1 MVIIQGQRYSLCG
14 AITIY
19 FFCFLHPLSNSF
31 ASPTRSMCRPDQ
43 RDILLE
49 FKSEFPKEEFS
60 EFPKFS
66 ASLWDEN
73 GDCCSWDGVTC
84 DGTFGKV
91 ISLQLMSYSGNN
103 SLKFNSALFKL
114 QNLRQ
119 LRLSNCYLYGEISS
133 SFGNLSRL
141 TYLDLSQNQLVG
153 EFPISIGNL
162 NQLTYLSLSENNLHG
177 NIPISLANLTKL
189 SQLDLSENQFT
200 GGISHLK
207 LSNLTSLILL
217 NLFSNN
223 FQSTLPRDLSRLCY
237 LEYISVGDNSFV
249 GSFPTFLFMISSL
262 RMVSLGGNKFSGH
275 IELGNT
281 SSSSNLDSLFLGD
294 NEFVGKIPQSLSR
307 FSHLRELHL
316 TNNNISGPIPQ
327 SIPERLRHLDLS
339 YNNFMGPIPEY
350 ISEFLSVSYLDLS
363 HNHFIGSVPKSL
375 SKLNLFYLGLS
386 NNKLEGEVPGF
397 FVMWEVVL
405 AQNAFSSFGKSWE
418 ALNDSEVSV
427 LDLNSNSIGGPF
439 PNWICKLR
447 SLRILNLSNNLFVG
461 SIPQCLRN
469 SIGYLRVL
477 ILHHNCFNGIIPD
490 IFSNA
495 TMLKTVDV
503 SHNQLEGKLPRSMIK
518 CQAMQFLNLNGNKI
532 KDIFPSWLGYM
543 SSLHVLILR
552 SNQFHGTLYQ
562 PQVSTEFQSARVI
575 DISQNYFTGT
585 LPPSYFSNWRD
596 MSTSSIEDDTLYV
609 HMDEYMAD
617 DEYWPSYGEKY
628 HNSMEM
634 VNKGVEMEF
643 GRIRKDYKAIDFS
656 GNRLYGSIP
665 ESIGLLK
672 GLRLLNLSG
681 NAFTSNIPQ
690 SLANLTVLET
700 LDVSRNKLSGH
711 IPLELGNISS
721 LSNMN
726 FSHNFLEGSVPRG
739 TQFQSQKCSS
749 FMDNPKLD
757 GLQEI
762 CGETHSPN
770 PTTPQDS
777 EDLTEQ
783 EEPVFNWIAAAIA
796 YGPGIFCGLVI
807 GHIWFMEKVRQ
818 NKPRV
823 LTINTR

>member
-237 LEYISVGDNSFV
+237 LEYIS
-249 GSFPTFLFMISSL
+249 
-262 RMVSLGGNKFSGH
+262 
-275 IELGNT
+275 
-281 SSSSNLDSLFLGD
+281 
-294 NEFVGKIPQSLSR
+294 
-307 FSHLRELHL
+307 
-316 TNNNISGPIPQ
+316 
-327 SIPERLRHLDLS
+327 
-339 YNNFMGPIPEY
+339 
-350 ISEFLSVSYLDLS
+350 
-363 HNHFIGSVPKSL
+363 
-375 SKLNLFYLGLS
+375 
-386 NNKLEGEVPGF
+386 
-397 FVMWEVVL
+397 
-405 AQNAFSSFGKSWE
+405 
-418 ALNDSEVSV
+418 
-427 LDLNSNSIGGPF
+427 
-439 PNWICKLR
+439 
-447 SLRILNLSNNLFVG
+447 
-461 SIPQCLRN
+461 
-469 SIGYLRVL
+469 
-477 ILHHNCFNGIIPD
+477 
-490 IFSNA
+490 
-495 TMLKTVDV
+495 
-503 SHNQLEGKLPRSMIK
+503 
-518 CQAMQFLNLNGNKI
+518 
-532 KDIFPSWLGYM
+532 
-543 SSLHVLILR
+543 
-552 SNQFHGTLYQ
+552 
-562 PQVSTEFQSARVI
+562 
-575 DISQNYFTGT
+575 NYFTGT

>member
-281 SSSSNLDSLFLGD
+281 SSSSNLDSLFLG
-294 NEFVGKIPQSLSR
+294 
-307 FSHLRELHL
+307 
-316 TNNNISGPIPQ
+316 
-327 SIPERLRHLDLS
+327 
-339 YNNFMGPIPEY
+339 
-350 ISEFLSVSYLDLS
+350 
-363 HNHFIGSVPKSL
+363 
-375 SKLNLFYLGLS
+375 
-386 NNKLEGEVPGF
+386 
-397 FVMWEVVL
+397 
-405 AQNAFSSFGKSWE
+405 
-418 ALNDSEVSV
+418 
-427 LDLNSNSIGGPF
+427 PF
-439 PNWICKLR
+439 PDWICKLR

-700 LDVSRNKLSGH
+700 LDVSRNKLS
-711 IPLELGNISS
+711 
-721 LSNMN
+721 
-726 FSHNFLEGSVPRG
+726 
-739 TQFQSQKCSS
+739 
-749 FMDNPKLD
+749 
-757 GLQEI
+757 
-762 CGETHSPN
+762 
-770 PTTPQDS
+770 DS

-823 LTINTR
+823 LTINTHKREFGQEPVLPRQQMKHGVLVRKGQMDQRVRHQYPWRMQMKKDQVGDGKLIVP